1 MIIWQKHKGLIGVL
15 LAALAAG
22 LCSCHDIVVR
32 DTPQNVFKVFWS
44 TLDEH
49 YVYFEEK
56 GVDWD
61 SMYVACA
68 PRARQVRTDAELLA
82 LLHEMIVPLQDRH
95 VIIVAGDTTVRSKE
109 VYGMYYSLNVESLEY
124 EIMNAEKYYPELD
137 DGYDYTQLLMKWDCQ
152 LVEDCPEEGEEGCC
166 RYQEVCTNGRGPVLL
181 LRIPTFSSVLSET
194 YYEEVLGDYM
204 QNHLKQNSMRGVILD
219 LRSNAGGMMD
229 NVHSLISNFYEGER
243 RLYYN
248 RYKAGRGKTDVGEK
262 VFASVV
268 GKGTVGEDIPV
279 VLLVD
284 RYTYSAANIT
294 SFIMSSF
301 PNVTL
306 IGEKTGGGGGGRY
319 ETVLPNA
326 WVLHYTFDKYY
337 TLDNVNM
344 ELGIEP
350 EIHVP
355 YDGKDSLDIPLLTAV
370 EYLENLWVG
379 NSFEQM
385 HLIK

>member
-1 MIIWQKHKGLIGVL
+1 MIIWQKHKGLISVL
-15 LAALAAG
+15 LALAAG
-22 LCSCHDIVVR
+22 MCSCHDVVVR
-32 DTPQNVFKVFWS
+32 DTPQNVFEVFWT

-61 SMYVACA
+61 SMYVAYA
-68 PRARQVRTDAELLA
+68 PRVKQVRTDAELLS
-82 LLHEMIVPLQDRH
+82 LLHEMIVPLQDGH
-95 VIIVAGDTTVRSKE
+95 VAIVTSNTVVYSKM
-109 VYGMYYSLNVESLEY
+109 VYYGKYYSLNVESLEY

-204 QNHLKQNSMRGVILD
+204 QNRLKQNSMRGVILD
-219 LRSNAGGMMD
+219 LRSNVGGMIN
-229 NVHSLISNFYEGER
+229 NVYALISNFYEGEKK
-243 RLYYN
+243 LYYN
-248 RYKAGRGKTDVGEK
+248 RYKTGRGKTDVGEK
-262 VFASVV
+262 VFASIV

-279 VLLVD
+279 VLLISAS
-284 RYTYSAANIT
+284 TYSAANT
-294 SFIMSSF
+294 ASFIMSAF

-306 IGEKTGGGGGGRY
+306 IGEKTGGGGGSRRD
-319 ETVLPNA
+319 VALPNG
-326 WVLHYTFDKYY
+326 WVLCYTGEKHYA
-337 TLDNVNM
+337 LDDVDM

-350 EIHVP
+350 DIHVP
-355 YDGKDSLDIPLLTAV
+355 YDGEETLDIPLLTAV
-370 EYLENLWVG
+370 EYLENLWME
-379 NSFEQM
+379 NSF
-385 HLIK
+385 